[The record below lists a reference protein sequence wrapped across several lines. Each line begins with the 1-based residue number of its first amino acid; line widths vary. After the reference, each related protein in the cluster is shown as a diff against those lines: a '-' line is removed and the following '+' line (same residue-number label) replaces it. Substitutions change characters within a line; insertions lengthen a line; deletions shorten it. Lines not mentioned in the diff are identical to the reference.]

1 MAMKSKNVS
10 IIIERGFKMFLK
22 YFLAAILP
30 LVFGI
35 CLYLSLGGNKTIS
48 NIIRI
53 SVQILLTTNMLSFF
67 ILSYIEK
74 KIAWSTYESSSLI
87 LKYYILTIFFTVV
100 ISGLIRLIEVKF
112 KYKLVVQKISNL
124 AKLSLIIVI
133 ILFSVIMAFFSKY
146 YAEVYENLSLDEVL
160 FYLNSGL
167 QGANLSVIYNFFKDN
182 GLLMVSSLIFI
193 SIPIFIIRETFSTQE
208 QYVVRKTRQTFYISM
223 NSYRVI
229 FAYTISI
236 LIITMIFSYKTL
248 GVSAYLEKLNDYSTF
263 IGEKYVSLED
273 VKLKFPENKR
283 NLIVIYLESME
294 TTMMSKNNGGG
305 WEYSVM
311 PELEKLALESIN
323 FSNTD
328 AVGGSYSTTG
338 TTWTVAGLVA
348 TTAGLPLKTPIGN
361 NEYVEESFLSGAIT
375 LGDILKS
382 QGYNLKVMFG
392 SDASFGGRKQYF
404 SKHGDYDIFD
414 LNTAIER
421 KLMAPEEKV
430 FWGIEDGTL
439 FKWAKEE
446 LLQLAGEDKP
456 FNFNLLTVNTHFTDG
471 WLEEGT
477 QNNYSTQYENVH
489 AYSSKQVSEFINWL
503 QQQDFYKDTTVVL
516 LGDHNSMQS
525 NEYYKDKVIGENF
538 QRVTYNA
545 FLNSLVKP
553 VKEKKRSFSSLDM
566 FPTLLAS
573 IGVEIPGNRLGL
585 GTNLYSE
592 ESTLFEKYGI
602 SYVNHELNRNSIF
615 YNTKI
620 LKDDYMELRDS
631 K

>member
-1 MAMKSKNVS
+1 MKSKDVS
-10 IIIERGFKMFLK
+10 IIIERGFKMLLK
-22 YFLAAILP
+22 CFLAAILP

-53 SVQILLTTNMLSFF
+53 SVQMLLTTNMLSFF
-67 ILSYIEK
+67 ILIYSEK

-87 LKYYILTIFFTVV
+87 LKYYILNIFFIVV
-100 ISGLIRLIEVKF
+100 VSGLIRLIEIKF
-112 KYKLVVQKISNL
+112 KDKLVVQKISNL
-124 AKLSLIIVI
+124 AKRSLIIAI
-133 ILFSVIMAFFSKY
+133 ILLSVIMAFSSKY
-146 YAEVYENLSLDEVL
+146 YAVVYENLSLDEVL

-167 QGANLSVIYNFFKDN
+167 QGANLSVINNFFKDN
-182 GLLMVSSLIFI
+182 GLLMISSLIFI
-193 SIPIFIIRETFSTQE
+193 SIPILIIRETFPTQE
-208 QYVVRKTRQTFYISM
+208 QYSVRKTRETFYLSM
-223 NSYRVI
+223 NSYRLI

-236 LIITMIFSYKTL
+236 FMITMIFSYKTL
-248 GVSAYLEKLNDYSTF
+248 GVSAYLEKLNEYSTF
-263 IGEKYVSLED
+263 IGEEYVSPED

-305 WEYSVM
+305 WEYPVM

-323 FSNTD
+323 FSNTN
-328 AVGGSYSTTG
+328 AAGGAYSTTG

-348 TTAGLPLKTPIGN
+348 TTAGIPLKTPIGD
-361 NEYVEESFLSGAIT
+361 NEYVEESFLSGAIA
-375 LGDILKS
+375 LGDILKG

-421 KLMAPEEKV
+421 KLMTPEEKV

-439 FKWAKEE
+439 FKWAKDE

-489 AYSSKQVSEFINWL
+489 AYSSKQVLDFITWL

-525 NEYYKDKVIGENF
+525 NEYYKDKIIGENF

-545 FLNSLVKP
+545 FLNSSVKHS
-553 VKEKKRSFSSLDM
+553 KEKKRSFSNLDM

-573 IGVEIPGNRLGL
+573 IGVEVPGNRLGL

-602 SYVNHELNRNSIF
+602 SYVNHELSRNSIF

-620 LKDDYMELRDS
+620 LKDGYMELRDS